1 LHKLFT
7 MSKDENTGLFQLV
20 KSLSRNEKRYF
31 KLFVTNESGPLD
43 KKFIRL
49 FELLDQ
55 QDHFSEAQILA
66 AEPTFKK
73 SQMSN
78 LKAHLYKRVLQSLR
92 MYDSNSVRD
101 IKIRELID
109 HSQILY
115 NRSHYDQ
122 CVKMLQK
129 AKKMAQKHHN
139 LELLLEIY
147 KWEKQVLSQTVGKG
161 NQQRVNDIISQVRDV
176 NNRIN
181 NINSFSNILVKL
193 NALYLRKGFAR
204 NQRDFDHVKKTLE
217 EELPAYEE
225 EKLSFYERLHL
236 YNLLVDYY
244 FFIQDF
250 EQGCIYAQKWVNLF
264 DDKKQIPSYLDSYL
278 KGLNHLMSAQYKLL
292 RYHDFVSNHRRMKNI
307 RYLRGIELDA
317 NIQLKLQKYVY
328 SHLFNKF
335 FMVGDFE
342 IGVNLLNRIKPELEQ
357 FINQLDKHS
366 RLIMYYKIA
375 CLYFGDGKFN
385 QASNWLYRIINTG
398 DEDIREDVHSFAR
411 IINLICHFELGHTD
425 VLPYYLRSTYR
436 YLSKTND
443 LQQFQS
449 YILDF
454 IKQLDKNMTKE
465 ELISQFRQLRK
476 QLLPLV
482 DSPYE
487 KRAFIYFDI
496 ISWLES
502 KIRGQKV
509 GDIIREKAERSIP
522 KELESVES

>member
-1 LHKLFT
+1 MPKT
-7 MSKDENTGLFQLV
+7 ENTGLFQLI

-31 KLFVTNESGPLD
+31 KLFVVREGGPMD

-55 QDHFSEAQILA
+55 QEDYSEASILD
-66 AEPTFKK
+66 AEPSFKK

-78 LKAHLYKRVLQSLR
+78 LKAHLYKRILQSLR
-92 MYDSNSVRD
+92 MYDSSNVRD

-122 CVKMLQK
+122 CVRMLQK

-204 NQRDFDHVKKTLE
+204 NQGDFEVIQRTLKE
-217 EELPAYEE
+217 EMPQYKEE
-225 EKLSFYERLHL
+225 ALSFYEKLHL

-250 EQGCIYAQKWVNLF
+250 KKGCIYAQKWVDLF
-264 DDKKQIPSYLDSYL
+264 EDKRQIPNYLDTYL
-278 KGLNHLMSAQYKLL
+278 KGLNHLMIAQYKLQ
-292 RYHDFVSNHRRMKNI
+292 RYHSFVNNHRRMKNI
-307 RYLRGIELDA
+307 QHLNGIELDA
-317 NIQLKLQKYVY
+317 NIQLKLQKYVF

-335 FMVGDFE
+335 FLVGDFE
-342 IGVNLLNRIKPELEQ
+342 IGVNLFTRIKPELEQ

-385 QASNWLYRIINTG
+385 QATHWLYRIINTG
-398 DEDIREDVHSFAR
+398 AEDIREDVHSFAR

-425 VLPYYLRSTYR
+425 VIPYYLRSTYR

-449 YILDF
+449 YILGF
-454 IKQLDKNMTKE
+454 IKHLDKNMTQE
-465 ELISQFRQLRK
+465 EIIYQFQKLRE

-502 KIRGQKV
+502 KIQGKKV
-509 GDIIREKAERSIP
+509 GDIIKHKAKAIVRERKLVPA
-522 KELESVES
+522 

>member
-1 LHKLFT
+1 
-7 MSKDENTGLFQLV
+7 MSKEDNTGLFQLI

-31 KLFVTNESGPLD
+31 KLFVAKEGGPLD

-49 FELLDQ
+49 FDLMDQ
-55 QDHFSEAQILA
+55 QQEYSEEEILK
-66 AEPTFKK
+66 EENTFKK
-73 SQMSN
+73 AQMSN
-78 LKAHLYKRVLQSLR
+78 LKAHLYKRILQSLR
-92 MYDSNSVRD
+92 MYDSGNVRD

-115 NRSHYDQ
+115 NRSHYKQ
-122 CVKMLQK
+122 CVRMLQK

-161 NQQRVNDIISQVRDV
+161 NQQRVNDIIAQVRDV

-204 NQRDFDHVKKTLE
+204 NKRDFDKVRKILDQEMPPYTE
-217 EELPAYEE
+217 AE
-225 EKLSFYERLHL
+225 LSFYEKLHL

-244 FFIQDF
+244 FFTQDF
-250 EQGCIYAQKWVNLF
+250 VKGCIYAQKWVDLF
-264 DDKKQIPSYLDSYL
+264 EDQRQIPEYLDIYL
-278 KGLNHLMSAQYKLL
+278 KGLNHLMIAQYKLL
-292 RYHDFVSNHRRMKNI
+292 RYHAFVGNHQRMKSI
-307 RYLRGIELDA
+307 HQLDGIELDA

-342 IGVNLLNRIKPELEQ
+342 IGVNLFSKIKPQLEQ

-366 RLIMYYKIA
+366 RLVMYYKIA
-375 CLYFGDGKFN
+375 CLYFGDGKFD
-385 QASNWLYRIINTG
+385 QATHWLYRIITIG
-398 DEDIREDVHSFAR
+398 EEDIREDVHSFAR

-425 VLPYYLRSTYR
+425 VIPYYLRSTYR
-436 YLSKTND
+436 YLAKKND
-443 LQQFQS
+443 IQQFQS
-449 YILDF
+449 FILGF
-454 IKQLDKNMTKE
+454 IKHLDKSMTQT
-465 ELISQFRQLRK
+465 ELIRQFQNLRD

-502 KIRGQKV
+502 KIQGRKV
-509 GDIIREKAERSIP
+509 ADIIKEKAQARIGQQAVT
-522 KELESVES
+522 LA

>member
-1 LHKLFT
+1 MPKV
-7 MSKDENTGLFQLV
+7 DNTGLFQLI

-31 KLFVTNESGPLD
+31 KLFVAREGGPMD

-55 QDHFSEAQILA
+55 QQHYSEASLLA
-66 AEPTFKK
+66 AEPSFKK

-78 LKAHLYKRVLQSLR
+78 LKAHLYKRILQSLR
-92 MYDSNSVRD
+92 MYDSSNVRD

-122 CVKMLQK
+122 CVRMLQK

-204 NQRDFDHVKKTLE
+204 NKGDFEIIQRTLKE
-217 EELPAYEE
+217 EMPQYTEDA
-225 EKLSFYERLHL
+225 LSFYEKLHL

-250 EQGCIYAQKWVNLF
+250 RKGCVYAQKWVDLF
-264 DDKKQIPSYLDSYL
+264 DDQKQIPNYLDTYL
-278 KGLNHLMSAQYKLL
+278 KGLNHLMIAQYKLQ
-292 RYHDFVSNHRRMKNI
+292 RYHSFVSNHRRMKNI
-307 RYLRGIELDA
+307 RHLSGIELDA
-317 NIQLKLQKYVY
+317 NIQLKLQKYVF

-342 IGVNLLNRIKPELEQ
+342 IGVNLFTRIKPDLEQ

-385 QASNWLYRIINTG
+385 KATTWLYRIINTE

-411 IINLICHFELGHTD
+411 IINLTCHFELGHTD
-425 VLPYYLRSTYR
+425 VIPYYLRSTYR

-449 YILDF
+449 YILGF
-454 IKQLDKNMTKE
+454 IKHLDKNMTQE
-465 ELISQFRQLRK
+465 EIIHQFQKLRN

-502 KIRGQKV
+502 KIQGKKV
-509 GDIIREKAERSIP
+509 GDIIKHKAQAIISQQQ
-522 KELESVES
+522 LVTV